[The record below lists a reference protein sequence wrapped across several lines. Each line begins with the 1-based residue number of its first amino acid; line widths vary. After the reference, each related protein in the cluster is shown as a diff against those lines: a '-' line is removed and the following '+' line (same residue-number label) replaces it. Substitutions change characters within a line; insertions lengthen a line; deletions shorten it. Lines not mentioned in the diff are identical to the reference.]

1 MLSFNSFG
9 SSCTFMPEALLT
21 AAFQECFLD
30 TFSPLSGSI
39 FASSSI
45 FALSNSCCLDNFLLF
60 LLFSSLPELLIGDGA
75 IIANHRVGVI
85 HLRLIFAVILIL
97 ILVADVFLLA
107 SVCGDL
113 LGLDALLE
121 EVKGSSGRLG
131 RVQAGATRLPE
142 VDAGLSL
149 GVLGQALEPARV
161 YPHRREGK
169 IGPGSAAPRGGRRRG
184 SGRG

>member
-1 MLSFNSFG
+1 MR
-9 SSCTFMPEALLT
+9 
-21 AAFQECFLD
+21 
-30 TFSPLSGSI
+30 SGSI
-39 FASSSI
+39 RFHVFLLI
-45 FALSNSCCLDNFLLF
+45 ILLF
-60 LLFSSLPELLIGDGA
+60 LLHLIWSVLVEKRPSVATGPELLDTAVKPLPELLIGDGA

-97 ILVADVFLLA
+97 VAVVFLLA